1 MYVIAGMAMVQA
13 VQSISV
19 PHFTAIPRQS
29 ASYKAWALPRPYVI
43 PMRLLRKSHVI
54 AVNPA

>member
-29 ASYKAWALPRPYVI
+29 ASYKAWALPRPDVI
-43 PMRLLRKSHVI
+43 PMRLLRKKSR
-54 AVNPA
+54 NRC